1 MDKKDEKI
9 IKLIRNNARMS
20 YQEIG
25 AAIGMSRVAAKKRM
39 DKLEKEGIIRGY
51 NTYVKRGD
59 EITMFADII
68 TEPGYF
74 TKVLDYIGTQT
85 AYIRQIFTT
94 HKENQ
99 IIFVAVSDSAQ
110 DLKYLMTRIDKDCRG
125 ELKEFH
131 CRQIQDILKD
141 VYGGI
146 KYERR
151 SESGAVTDNRA
162 DNGEQ
167 GT

>member
-1 MDKKDEKI
+1 MDKKDRQLLD
-9 IKLIRNNARMS
+9 LIRNNARMS

-25 AAIGMSRVAAKKRM
+25 NAIGMSRVAAKKRM
-39 DKLEKEGIIRGY
+39 DKLEHEGIIRGY
-51 NTYVKRGD
+51 NTYIVRSD

-68 TEPGYF
+68 TEPGSF
-74 TKVLDYIGTQT
+74 EKVLDYIGTQT

-99 IIFVAVSDSAQ
+99 ILFVAVSDSAH
-110 DLKYLMTRIDKDCRG
+110 DLKYLMERIDKDCRG
-125 ELKEFH
+125 KLKEFH
-131 CRQIQDILKD
+131 CRQIQGVLKD

-151 SESGAVTDNRA
+151 SVSDAVTVNRA

-167 GT
+167 DS

>member
-1 MDKKDEKI
+1 MDKIDEKI

-25 AAIGMSRVAAKKRM
+25 NAIGMSRVAAKKRM
-39 DKLEKEGIIRGY
+39 DKLENEGIIRGY
-51 NTYVKRGD
+51 NTYIVRSD

-68 TEPGYF
+68 TEHGSF
-74 TKVLDYIGTQT
+74 EKVLDYIGTQT

-99 IIFVAVSDSAQ
+99 ILFVAVSNSAQ
-110 DLKYLMTRIDKDCRG
+110 NLKYLMERIDKDCRG

-131 CRQIQDILKD
+131 CRQIQDVLKD

-151 SESGAVTDNRA
+151 SVSDAVTVNRA
-162 DNGEQ
+162 DNRGQ
-167 GT
+167 DS

>member
-1 MDKKDEKI
+1 MDKTDEKI

-25 AAIGMSRVAAKKRM
+25 NAIGMYRVAAKKRI
-39 DKLEKEGIIRGY
+39 DKLEKKGIIRGY
-51 NTYVKRGD
+51 NTYVVCGN

-68 TEPGYF
+68 TEPWSYEN
-74 TKVLDYIGTQT
+74 VLDYIGTQT

-99 IIFVAVSDSAQ
+99 ILFVAVSDSAQ
-110 DLKYLMTRIDKDCRG
+110 DLKYMMERIDKDCRG

-131 CRQIQDILKD
+131 CRQIQDVLKD

-151 SESGAVTDNRA
+151 SVSDDVTVNRA

-167 GT
+167 DS

>member
-1 MDKKDEKI
+1 MDEIDEKI

-25 AAIGMSRVAAKKRM
+25 NAIGMSRVAAKKRM

-51 NTYVKRGD
+51 NTYIVRGN

-68 TEPGYF
+68 TEPGCF
-74 TKVLDYIGTQT
+74 AKVLDYIGAQT

-99 IIFVAVSDSAQ
+99 ILFVAVSDSARN
-110 DLKYLMTRIDKDCRG
+110 LKYLMERIDKDCRG

-131 CRQIQDILKD
+131 CRQIQDVLKD

-151 SESGAVTDNRA
+151 SVSDVVTVNRA

-167 GT
+167 DS

>member
-1 MDKKDEKI
+1 MDKIDEKI

-25 AAIGMSRVAAKKRM
+25 NAIGMSRVAAKKRM
-39 DKLEKEGIIRGY
+39 DKLEKEGTIRGY
-51 NTYVKRGD
+51 NTYVMRDD

-68 TEPGYF
+68 TEPGSF
-74 TKVLDYIGTQT
+74 NKVLDYIGTQT

-99 IIFVAVSDSAQ
+99 ILFVAVSNSAQ
-110 DLKYLMTRIDKDCRG
+110 NLKYLMERIDKDCRG

-131 CRQIQDILKD
+131 CRQIQDVLKD

-151 SESGAVTDNRA
+151 SVSDAVTVNRA
-162 DNGEQ
+162 DNRGQ
-167 GT
+167 DS